1 MSRVADAMRG
11 AGNFVVRFLVP
22 LLLGALPGGSWA
34 ADPVPPLVLERSI
47 PLIGV
52 SGRIDHMAI
61 DLGRKRL
68 FVAELAN
75 GTVDVIDLASG
86 KAVHRLSGLR
96 EPQGIGYAPKADVI
110 AIASAGDGSVRL
122 FRGEDFTPLG
132 TVELNDDA
140 DNIRLDPST
149 GQLVV
154 GYGSGA
160 LAFVD
165 PVNRSVVNRAKLP
178 AHPEGFQIDSGTRR
192 VIVNLPDARQVGVID
207 FTTGKQIATWRL
219 PKLGANFPMAR
230 DQSGTIIAA
239 VFRSPPR
246 LVLLVAHTG
255 AVRANLETCGD
266 SDDVFFDENRKRI
279 YVSCGAAAVDVF
291 QQEATGYR
299 RLSRIATSSGAR
311 TSLFVPELDRLFV
324 AARAGLLGLGS
335 DAAILVF
342 RPQP

>member
-122 FRGEDFTPLG
+122 FRGE
-132 TVELNDDA
+132 
-140 DNIRLDPST
+140 
-149 GQLVV
+149 
-154 GYGSGA
+154 A
-160 LAFVD
+160 L
-165 PVNRSVVNRAKLP
+165 
-178 AHPEGFQIDSGTRR
+178 
-192 VIVNLPDARQVGVID
+192 
-207 FTTGKQIATWRL
+207 
-219 PKLGANFPMAR
+219 
-230 DQSGTIIAA
+230 
-239 VFRSPPR
+239 
-246 LVLLVAHTG
+246 
-255 AVRANLETCGD
+255 
-266 SDDVFFDENRKRI
+266 
-279 YVSCGAAAVDVF
+279 
-291 QQEATGYR
+291 
-299 RLSRIATSSGAR
+299 
-311 TSLFVPELDRLFV
+311 RLFV
-324 AARAGLLGLGS
+324 FRGS
-335 DAAILVF
+335 DANILGAPVPT
-342 RPQP
+342 RAGNSSSGPRRSRRVRRRNA

>member
-230 DQSGTIIAA
+230 DQSGTFIAA

-246 LVLLVAHTG
+246 LVLE
-255 AVRANLETCGD
+255 R
-266 SDDVFFDENRKRI
+266 
-279 YVSCGAAAVDVF
+279 
-291 QQEATGYR
+291 
-299 RLSRIATSSGAR
+299 
-311 TSLFVPELDRLFV
+311 
-324 AARAGLLGLGS
+324 
-335 DAAILVF
+335 
-342 RPQP
+342 

>member
-1 MSRVADAMRG
+1 MRR
-11 AGNFVVRFLVP
+11 AGNFVLRFLMPV
-22 LLLGALPGGSWA
+22 LLGALPGNSRA
-34 ADPVPPLVLERSI
+34 ADPTPPLILERSV
-47 PLIGV
+47 PLAGV

-68 FVAELAN
+68 FVAELGN

-110 AIASAGDGSVRL
+110 AVANAGDGSVRL
-122 FRGEDFTPLG
+122 FRVEDFKPLG

-160 LAFVD
+160 LAFLD
-165 PVNRSVVNRAKLP
+165 PVNHSVVSRAKLP
-178 AHPEGFQIDSGTRR
+178 AHPEGFQIDPATRR
-192 VIVNLPDARQVGVID
+192 VIVNLPDARQIGVID
-207 FTTGKQIATWRL
+207 LTTGKQIATWRL
-219 PKLGANFPMAR
+219 PELGSNFPMAR
-230 DQSGTIIAA
+230 EQSGTIIAT
-239 VFRSPPR
+239 VFRNPAR
-246 LVLLVAHTG
+246 AVLLDAQTG

-279 YVSCGAAAVDVF
+279 YVSCGAGAVDVF
-291 QQEATGYR
+291 QQEPTGYR
-299 RLSRIATSSGAR
+299 RLSQIATSSGAR

-324 AARAGLLGLGS
+324 AARAGFLGLGS